1 MAASSSLKTP
11 ARVACQTL
19 RNRLRNINLADAL
32 PAQLVAKRSVTGLF
46 CYSEDDANT
55 KKRTVGADRF
65 RVEWETLTGGE
76 LLDKCASQSSDYYY
90 YTTTFKNDGAD
101 WWRGAIGGDVVDALP
116 RKTSLWVGGNGSTT
130 QAHYDVADNVLG
142 QCLGTKRIRCWAPS
156 SHWAMAPFPDAHPL
170 ARKAQ
175 IDIAE
180 MPAPDLDV
188 ILEPGDALAIPAFW
202 FHHCEARRPRPLFF
216 SRRWRHRESG
226 ALGDDAAVLAPSSGE
241 EPAPPRYR
249 AGVASMAWRST
260 RRFSTRRLLDGAEVG
275 AC

>member
-11 ARVACQTL
+11 ALVACKTL
-19 RNRLRNINLADAL
+19 RARLLGVSLADAL
-32 PAQLVAKRSVTGLF
+32 PQRLVAKRSGTGLF
-46 CYSEDDANT
+46 CYSEDDSNT

-76 LLDKCASQSSDYYY
+76 LLDRCSNQSSDYYY
-90 YTTTFKNDGAD
+90 YTTSYDNDGAD
-101 WWRGAIGGDVVDALP
+101 WWRGAIGDDVVDALP
-116 RKTSLWVGGNGSTT
+116 RKTSIWVGGNGSTT
-130 QAHYDVADNVLG
+130 QSHYDVADNVLG

-249 AGVASMAWRST
+249 AGVASMA
-260 RRFSTRRLLDGAEVG
+260 
-275 AC
+275 

>member
-1 MAASSSLKTP
+1 MT
-11 ARVACQTL
+11 
-19 RNRLRNINLADAL
+19 
-32 PAQLVAKRSVTGLF
+32 
-46 CYSEDDANT
+46 
-55 KKRTVGADRF
+55 
-65 RVEWETLTGGE
+65 
-76 LLDKCASQSSDYYY
+76 
-90 YTTTFKNDGAD
+90 
-101 WWRGAIGGDVVDALP
+101 
-116 RKTSLWVGGNGSTT
+116 
-130 QAHYDVADNVLG
+130 
-142 QCLGTKRIRCWAPS
+142 
-156 SHWAMAPFPDAHPL
+156 PFPDAHPL

-175 IDIAE
+175 IDIQE
-180 MPAPDLDV
+180 MPAPDVDV

>member
-11 ARVACQTL
+11 ALVACQTL
-19 RNRLRNINLADAL
+19 RQKLLSVSLADAL

-65 RVEWETLTGGE
+65 KVEWETLTGRE
-76 LLDKCASQSSDYYY
+76 LLDRCSSQAGEYYY
-90 YTTTFKNDGAD
+90 YTTSYNNDGAD
-101 WWRGAIGGDVVDALP
+101 WWRGAIGDDVVDALP

-130 QAHYDVADNVLG
+130 QSHYDVADNILG

-156 SHWAMAPFPDAHPL
+156 SHWAMTPFPDAHPL

-175 IDIAE
+175 IDVEE
-180 MPAPDLDV
+180 MPDPDVDV

-202 FHHCEARRPRPLFF
+202 FHHCEVRRPRPLFL

>member
-1 MAASSSLKTP
+1 M
-11 ARVACQTL
+11 R
-19 RNRLRNINLADAL
+19 
-32 PAQLVAKRSVTGLF
+32 
-46 CYSEDDANT
+46 
-55 KKRTVGADRF
+55 
-65 RVEWETLTGGE
+65 
-76 LLDKCASQSSDYYY
+76 
-90 YTTTFKNDGAD
+90 
-101 WWRGAIGGDVVDALP
+101 
-116 RKTSLWVGGNGSTT
+116 
-130 QAHYDVADNVLG
+130 
-142 QCLGTKRIRCWAPS
+142 
-156 SHWAMAPFPDAHPL
+156 PFPDAHPL

-175 IDIAE
+175 IDVEE
-180 MPAPDLDV
+180 MPDPDVDV

-202 FHHCEARRPRPLFF
+202 FHHCEVRRPRPLFL